1 MSLSRR
7 DFLRASALSAA
18 ATTLGIGSIFSNTA
32 FAGAKINKD
41 EFMQDSKGVM
51 WHKSVCRLCG
61 VGCGVMLG
69 TKDGKPVGIRGDKEN
84 TVNNGLLCV
93 KGFYLN
99 KMITAKNRL
108 QYPLVRQNGKLVRA
122 TWDEALDLVASKFT
136 EIKEKHGPDA
146 LAFYGSGQAETEETY
161 VANKLF
167 KGHIGTNN
175 VEGNPRLCMAS
186 AVGGYLTSFGA
197 DEPVGSY
204 DDIDKCDLFFII
216 GSNTSEAHPV
226 LYDRIVQRKRK
237 NRNVKVVI
245 IDPRKTP
252 TNKIADLHLQVI
264 PGYDLAIVNAIAK
277 ILIDENL
284 IDKKFIEETVTFS
297 NGKESITFEEYKK
310 FLQKY
315 TPEYAAEQCGVKADQ
330 IVEAARV
337 FGKTPRVMSMWTM
350 GVNQRVAGVFLNN
363 LIHNLHLL
371 TGKLGK
377 PGCDSF
383 SLTGQPNACGGVR
396 EGGGLCH
403 LLPGHRVVANEE
415 HRKQIAKIWNV
426 PASNIA
432 PKPGKHTI
440 AMFEAVSSGDI
451 KGLFVLCTNPA
462 QSLPNLNK
470 YLKGMSDTFMVV
482 ADSFHPTETTEI
494 ADVVLPAAFWGE
506 KEGVYGCTERRSQHM
521 AKALQPAGEARWD
534 GFILAD
540 IAKRMGYGENFDHF
554 TSPEAV
560 WNEYLKCTEGRDMD
574 LTGAPYSRLK
584 EVRGLRWPVP
594 DVNHPG
600 TTHRFVEGDPL
611 FPKDKAKGR
620 RMYFYNKPDG
630 RATIFAR
637 PDKGPEEPTTPE
649 YPIAL
654 TTGRIMEQW
663 HTMTMTGQVPEL
675 VRAVPNPYVEINPED
690 AEEWGVST
698 RDKVRM
704 TTKRGSLIVEAK
716 VVDRPRKGT
725 IFVPW
730 HWPESLTNILTIDA
744 VDPGSKEPEYKVAA
758 CKVEKV

>member
-7 DFLRASALSAA
+7 DFLRASALTAA
-18 ATTLGIGSIFSNTA
+18 ATTLGVGSVFNSKV
-32 FAGAKINKD
+32 FAATGIDKD
-41 EFMQDSKGVM
+41 QFVQDSKGVM

-69 TKDGKPVGIRGDKEN
+69 VKDGQPFGIRGDKEN
-84 TVNNGLLCV
+84 TVNSGLLCV

-108 QYPLVRQNGKLVRA
+108 LYPMIRKNGKLTRA

-186 AVGGYLTSFGA
+186 AVGGYTTTFGA
-197 DEPVGSY
+197 DEPVGTY
-204 DDIDKCDLFFII
+204 DDIEKCDMFLLV
-216 GSNTSEAHPV
+216 GSNTAEAHPV
-226 LYDRIVQRKRK
+226 IYDRLVARKK
-237 NRNVKVVI
+237 QNPNVKVVI

-264 PGYDLAIVNAIAK
+264 PGYDLAIMNAIAK
-277 ILIDENL
+277 ILIDNGYTDEQ
-284 IDKKFIEETVTFS
+284 FIKDSVNFS
-297 NGKESITFEEYKK
+297 DGTNPITFEDYKK
-310 FLQKY
+310 FLEKY
-315 TPEYAAEQCGVKADQ
+315 TPEYAAKQCGVNAEDIVKA
-330 IVEAARV
+330 AKL
-337 FGKTPRVMSMWTM
+337 FGETPRVMTMWCM

-371 TGKLGK
+371 TGKIGK
-377 PGCDSF
+377 DGCDSF

-403 LLPGHRVVANEE
+403 LLPGHRAVANEK
-415 HRKQIAKIWNV
+415 HRKEIAEIWNV
-426 PASNIA
+426 PAENIQPA
-432 PKPGKHTI
+432 PGKHTV
-440 AMFEAVSSGDI
+440 AMFEGLAKGEI
-451 KGLFVLCTNPA
+451 KGIYILCTSPA

-470 YLKGMSDTFMVV
+470 YLKGMEDAFMVV
-482 ADSFHPTETTEI
+482 AESFHPTETSQM

-521 AKALQPAGEARWD
+521 AKALAPAGEARWD
-534 GFILAD
+534 AFILAD
-540 IAKRMGYGENFDHF
+540 IAKRMGYGKNFEHF
-554 TSPEAV
+554 TSAEAI
-560 WNEYLKCTEGRDMD
+560 WNEYLKTTKGTDMD
-574 LTGAPYSRLK
+574 LTGATYTRLK
-584 EVRGLRWPVP
+584 KVRGLRWPVP
-594 DVNHPG
+594 SEDHPG
-600 TTHRFVEGDPL
+600 TTHRFTEGDPY
-611 FPKDKAKGR
+611 FPKDKAAGK
-620 RMYFYNKPDG
+620 RMYFYTKPDG
-630 RATIFAR
+630 RAVVFAR
-637 PDKGPEEPTTPE
+637 PDKGPEEQTSPE

-654 TTGRIMEQW
+654 TTGRILEQW
-663 HTMTMTGQVPEL
+663 HTMSMTGQVPEL
-675 VRAVPNPYVEINPED
+675 VRAAPRPYVEINPED
-690 AEEWGVST
+690 AKELGVAT

-704 TTKRGSLIVEAK
+704 VTKRGSLIVEAK
-716 VVDRPRKGT
+716 VIDRPRKGT

-758 CKVEKV
+758 CRLEKV

>member
-7 DFLRASALSAA
+7 EFLRASALSAA

-32 FAGAKINKD
+32 FAGIKID
-41 EFMQDSKGVM
+41 ENQFMEDSKGIK
-51 WHKSVCRLCG
+51 WHKSVCRFCG

-69 TKDGKPVGIRGDKEN
+69 TKDGKPIGIRGDKEN
-84 TVNNGLLCV
+84 TINSGLLCV

-108 QYPLVRQNGKLVRA
+108 LYPMVRKNGKLTRA

-136 EIKEKHGPDA
+136 EIKEKYGPDA

-186 AVGGYLTSFGA
+186 AVGGYVSTFGA
-197 DEPVGSY
+197 DEPVGTY
-204 DDIDKCDLFFII
+204 DDIDKCDLFFIV

-226 LYDRIVQRKRK
+226 LYDRIVIRKRK
-237 NRNVKVVI
+237 NPNVKVVI

-264 PGYDLAIVNAIAK
+264 PGYDLAIINAIAK
-277 ILIDENL
+277 ILIDENM
-284 IDKKFIEETVTFS
+284 IDEKFIKDSVNFS
-297 NGKESITFEEYKK
+297 NGKEAITFDDYKK
-310 FLQKY
+310 FLEKY
-315 TPEYAAEQCGVKADQ
+315 TPEYAAKQCGVNAKD
-330 IVEAARV
+330 IVKAARL
-337 FGKTPRVMSMWTM
+337 FGETPRVMSMWCM

-371 TGKLGK
+371 TGKIGK
-377 PGCDSF
+377 DGCDSF

-403 LLPGHRVVANEE
+403 LLPGHRLVANEQ
-415 HRKQIAKIWNV
+415 HRKEIAKIWNV
-426 PASNIA
+426 PPENIA
-432 PKPGKHTI
+432 PKPGKHTV
-440 AMFEAVSSGDI
+440 AMFDALTTGDI
-451 KGLFVLCTNPA
+451 KGIFILCTNPA
-462 QSLPNLNK
+462 QSIPNLNK
-470 YLKGMSDTFMVV
+470 YLKGMSDSFMVV
-482 ADSFHPTETTEI
+482 AESFHPSETTEV
-494 ADVVLPAAFWGE
+494 ADVLLPAAFWGE

-521 AKALQPAGEARWD
+521 AKALPTTGESRWD
-534 GFILAD
+534 GFILAE
-540 IAKRMGYGENFDHF
+540 IAKRMGYSENFEHF

-560 WNEYLKCTEGRDMD
+560 WTEYIKCTEGKDMD
-574 LTGAPYSRLK
+574 LTGAPYSRLR

-600 TTHRFVEGDPL
+600 TTHRFTEGDPY
-611 FPKDKAKGR
+611 FPKDKAAGK
-620 RMYFYNKPDG
+620 RMYFYTKPDG
-630 RATIFAR
+630 KAVIFAR
-637 PDKGPEEPTTPE
+637 PDKGPEEPTSSE

-654 TTGRIMEQW
+654 TTGRILEQW

-675 VRAVPNPYVEINPED
+675 VRSSPRPYVEINPAD
-690 AEEWGVST
+690 AREWGVST

-704 TTKRGSLIVEAK
+704 TTLRGSLIVEAK

-758 CKVEKV
+758 CRVEKV

>member
-7 DFLRASALSAA
+7 DFLRASALTAA
-18 ATTLGIGSIFSNTA
+18 ATTLGIGSIFNNKA
-32 FAGAKINKD
+32 FAGVKLNEAD
-41 EFMQDSKGVM
+41 FMQDSKGVV
-51 WHKSVCRLCG
+51 WHKSVCRFCG

-69 TKDGKPVGIRGDKEN
+69 TKDGKPFGIRGDKEN

-93 KGFYLN
+93 KGFYLHQI
-99 KMITAKNRL
+99 ITAKNRL
-108 QYPLVRQNGKLVRA
+108 LYPMIRKNGKLTRA
-122 TWDEALDLVASKFT
+122 SWDEALDLVASKFT
-136 EIKEKHGPDA
+136 EIKDKYGPDA

-186 AVGGYLTSFGA
+186 AVGGYVTTFGA
-197 DEPVGSY
+197 DEPIGTY
-204 DDIDKCDLFFII
+204 DDIDKCDLFFIV

-226 LYDRIVQRKRK
+226 LYDRIVIRKRK
-237 NRNVKVVI
+237 NPNVKVVI

-264 PGYDLAIVNAIAK
+264 PGYDLAIINAIAK
-277 ILIDENL
+277 ILIDENM
-284 IDKKFIEETVTFS
+284 IDKKFIEDSVNFS
-297 NGKESITFEEYKK
+297 DGKNPITFDDYKK
-310 FLQKY
+310 FLEKY
-315 TPEYAAEQCGVKADQ
+315 TPEYAAKQCGVDPEDILK
-330 IVEAARV
+330 AARL
-337 FGKTPRVMSMWTM
+337 FGKTPRVMSMWCM

-377 PGCDSF
+377 DGCDSF

-403 LLPGHRVVANEE
+403 LLPGHRLVAKEE
-415 HRKQIAKIWNV
+415 HRKEIAELWNV
-426 PASNIA
+426 PAENIQ
-432 PKPGKHTI
+432 PKPGKHTV
-440 AMFEAVSSGDI
+440 AMFDALAKGDI
-451 KGLFVLCTNPA
+451 KGIFILCTNPA
-462 QSLPNLNK
+462 QSIPNLKK
-470 YLKGMSDTFMVV
+470 YLKGMSDGFMVV
-482 ADSFHPTETTEI
+482 AESFHPSETSKI
-494 ADVVLPAAFWGE
+494 ADVILPASFWGE

-521 AKALQPAGEARWD
+521 AKALKPSGESRWD

-554 TSPEAV
+554 TSAEAV
-560 WNEYLKCTEGRDMD
+560 WSEYIKCTKGKDMD

-600 TTHRFVEGDPL
+600 TTHRFTEGDPY
-611 FPKDKAKGR
+611 FPKDKAAGK
-620 RMYFYNKPDG
+620 RMYFYAKPDG
-630 RATIFAR
+630 RAVIFAR
-637 PDKGPEEPTTPE
+637 PDKGPEEPISSE
-649 YPIAL
+649 YPIVL
-654 TTGRIMEQW
+654 TTGRILEQW

-675 VRAVPNPYVEINPED
+675 VRSSPRPYVEINPKD
-690 AEEWGVST
+690 AKELNLKS
-698 RDKVRM
+698 RDKVKM
-704 TTKRGSLIVEAK
+704 VTKRGSLVVEAK
-716 VVDRPRKGT
+716 VIDRPRKGT

-758 CKVEKV
+758 CRLEKV